1 MGINHVSQQE
11 VPGGIGYRFFA
22 RDVYSENGATHEPKD
37 EKKAEGSAGSRGSLS
52 QEADKAAR
60 RKQAI
65 SVEKENEGSAGPA
78 IEVDFS
84 PAGRIASHYDLTRIT
99 PKEVEALAEEL
110 LDGKIIPFELY
121 TYLSFQAKLADP
133 HRQLVE
139 NYTGEGADEEPYN
152 LLDRLNE
159 TLQIQE
165 EAHASETA
173 ISRTRTLLNLMTNLN
188 YMGNLGL

>member
-1 MGINHVSQQE
+1 MGINHVSQHE
-11 VPGGIGYRFFA
+11 VPGGIGYRHFA
-22 RDVYSENGATHEPKD
+22 RDAYSENDSGEVPKD

-52 QEADKAAR
+52 HEADKATR

-65 SVEKENEGSAGPA
+65 SVEKDKENSAGPA
-78 IEVDFS
+78 IEVSFS
-84 PAGRIASHYDLTRIT
+84 PAARIASHYDLTRMT
-99 PKEVEALAEEL
+99 SKEVKALADEL
-110 LDGKIIPFELY
+110 LDGKIIPFDLY

-139 NYTGEGADEEPYN
+139 NYTGEGSEEEPYN
-152 LLDRLNE
+152 LLSRLQE
-159 TLQIQE
+159 TLDIQE
-165 EAHASETA
+165 EAQASETA